1 MFHVGGF
8 SSSMLIKD
16 HTFPCLEENY
26 CHIRWWRVEKERET
40 MRGFVKNRE
49 VVKGIFGILFLIS
62 IPRRIVVANQRV
74 SSLICFWSFLN
85 N

>member
-1 MFHVGGF
+1 
-8 SSSMLIKD
+8 MLIKD

-40 MRGFVKNRE
+40 MRGFVKNKE
-49 VVKGIFGILFLIS
+49 VVKGIFEILFLIS